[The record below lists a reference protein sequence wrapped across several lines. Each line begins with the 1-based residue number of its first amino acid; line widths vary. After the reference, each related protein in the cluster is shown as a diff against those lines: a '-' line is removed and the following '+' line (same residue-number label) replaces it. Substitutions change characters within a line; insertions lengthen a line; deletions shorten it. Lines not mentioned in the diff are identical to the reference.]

1 MLPTEELSM
10 NSKDWKK
17 EIFTIPNI
25 LSLFRLAL
33 IPAYITVYLRART
46 PAQHYLSGGILAVS
60 CLTDGLDGYLARKY
74 GWITTVG
81 KILDP
86 LADKVTQF
94 AVILCLSQK
103 YPALVPVLL
112 LLVTK
117 ETTQLAAGL
126 LFLRKGLMLTGA
138 LPAGK
143 VCTTVLFI
151 SMILMVLF
159 PNLPTT
165 GIHLLA
171 IVNIVF
177 LSVSFLCYLMVYLGK
192 RPGLDTA
199 FQK

>member
-1 MLPTEELSM
+1 M

-17 EIFTIPNI
+17 EIFTIPNL

-46 PAQHYLSGGILAVS
+46 PTQHYLSGGILAVS

-112 LLVTK
+112 LLVIK
-117 ETTQLAAGL
+117 EMTQLAAGL

-143 VCTTVLFI
+143 ICTTVLFI
-151 SMILMVLF
+151 SMILLVLF
-159 PNLPTT
+159 PGLP
-165 GIHLLA
+165 LA
-171 IVNIVF
+171 AVDF
-177 LSVSFLCYLMVYLGK
+177 LSGLNFIFLSIAFMCYVMVYLGK

-199 FQK
+199 FPK